1 MINMNKIRLILR
13 LARLHFL
20 VLGFLLY
27 LLGYLIALVYGAQPD
42 IARFLFG
49 YLVFSLAHLSVSFS
63 NDYFDRFADRNSER
77 TIFSGGSKV
86 LVEYPELER
95 LSLKIAVSLLGLSI
109 FGIVFLTFAFDYSPL
124 LLVFGSIGGLT
135 GWFYTAPPL
144 KFAYRGLGE
153 LATMLAVGFLM
164 PGMGYFISS
173 GFLALPF
180 LPWVFPLSCYGIFFI
195 ITVELLDL
203 ESDKTAN
210 KVTFIVR
217 WGIRK
222 SKAISLV
229 ATILGTISLLVIN
242 LSGLSNI
249 VYFTPAVF
257 FSLVPLT
264 AAALSL
270 AGDVQNRRILA
281 RQVTVNMLSMVVFI
295 VGING
300 ILLSQL

>member
-95 LSLKIAVSLLGLSI
+95 LSLKIAVSLLVLSI

-164 PGMGYFISS
+164 PGMGYFIAS
-173 GFLALPF
+173 GFLALSF

-229 ATILGTISLLVIN
+229 ATILATISLLAIN

-249 VYFTPAVF
+249 VYLTPAVF

-264 AAALSL
+264 AAALSF

>member
-1 MINMNKIRLILR
+1 MNRIRLILR

-27 LLGYLIALVYGAQPD
+27 LLGYLIASFYGARPD
-42 IARFLFG
+42 IVRFLFG

-63 NDYFDRFADRNSER
+63 NDYFDRFADRNSEK
-77 TIFSGGSKV
+77 TFFSGGSKV

-95 LSLKIAVSLLGLSI
+95 LSLKIAVSLLVASI
-109 FGIVFLTFAFDYSPL
+109 FGIGFLTFAFDYSPL
-124 LLVFGSIGGLT
+124 LVVFGSIGGLT

-144 KFAYRGLGE
+144 KLAYRGFGE
-153 LATMLAVGFLM
+153 LVTMLAVGFLM
-164 PGMGYFISS
+164 PGMGYFIAL
-173 GFLALPF
+173 GFLSLPF

-210 KVTFIVR
+210 KVTFVVR
-217 WGIRK
+217 WGIGK
-222 SKAISLV
+222 SKTISLV
-229 ATILGTISLLVIN
+229 ATLLGTISLLAIN
-242 LSGLSNI
+242 LSALSKTI
-249 VYFTPAVF
+249 YLTPTVF

-264 AAALSL
+264 AAALSF
-270 AGDVQNRRILA
+270 AGDKQNRRKLA

-295 VGING
+295 MGING